1 MLLNNTEAQVLN
13 LYNEGIL
20 LEDIHKTLNLP
31 IKAIVDIVFK
41 AKNTDKTSK
50 YLNKYKYF
58 GLFYLEGMT
67 VENIL
72 LSSSI
77 TKEDFIQCISEIVKM
92 DTVPNDIKN
101 GVIDKLGKEFNIS
114 EKEATELLGLTYKKT
129 FGSIIRK
136 AWR

>member
-13 LYNEGIL
+13 LYNEGVL

-41 AKNTDKTSK
+41 AKNTEKSPK

-77 TKEDFIQCISEIVKM
+77 TKEDFIKCMSEIVSM

>member
-20 LEDIHKTLNLP
+20 LEDIHTTLKLP
-31 IKAIVDIVFK
+31 IKTIVDIVFK
-41 AKNTDKTSK
+41 AKNTERSSK

-58 GLFYLEGMT
+58 GQFYLEGMT

-72 LSSSI
+72 LSSNI
-77 TKEDFIQCISEIVKM
+77 TKEDFIKCISEIVKM
-92 DTVPNDIKN
+92 ETVPTAIKD

-114 EKEATELLGLTYKKT
+114 EKEAHELLGLTYKKT

>member
-13 LYNEGIL
+13 LYNEGVL

-41 AKNTDKTSK
+41 AKNTEKTFK

-77 TKEDFIQCISEIVKM
+77 TKEDFIKCMSEIVKM

>member
-13 LYNEGIL
+13 LYNEGVL

-77 TKEDFIQCISEIVKM
+77 TKEDFIKCMSEIVSM
-92 DTVPNDIKN
+92 DTVPN
-101 GVIDKLGKEFNIS
+101 
-114 EKEATELLGLTYKKT
+114 
-129 FGSIIRK
+129 
-136 AWR
+136 

>member
-13 LYNEGIL
+13 LYNEGVL

-41 AKNTDKTSK
+41 AKNTEKASK

-77 TKEDFIQCISEIVKM
+77 TKEDFIKCMSEIVKM

>member
-13 LYNEGIL
+13 LYNEGVL

-41 AKNTDKTSK
+41 AKSTEKTSK

-77 TKEDFIQCISEIVKM
+77 TKEDFIKCMSEIVKM